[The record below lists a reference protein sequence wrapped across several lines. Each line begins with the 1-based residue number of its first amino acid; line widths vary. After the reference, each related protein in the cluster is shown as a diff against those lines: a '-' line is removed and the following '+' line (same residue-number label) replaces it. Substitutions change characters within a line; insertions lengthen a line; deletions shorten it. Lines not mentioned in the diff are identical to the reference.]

1 MPQQITREQ
10 MLMEQIDK
18 QIQGMR
24 MSDEQIEESGRAL
37 VQQQY
42 EFEQEREWRK
52 NLLEQ
57 TGMQFSPGFVERTAR
72 VAGHEPLLK
81 RSDDKD
87 QQEMYDKVT
96 KKAAKQKKRID
107 KENKKL
113 QKDQAQHWA
122 SASIRANSLSSE
134 AQYNMLEAAR
144 GALYQA
150 RRKNLKDSAV
160 FERMYRDLYA
170 ACEVNASYANQ
181 IRAYGLAMGDEEILK
196 DEALRAEVDRRLGV
210 LYEQQRLAEGRVQD
224 IFGAMRLLERMSS
237 EKNFDPGSV
246 TDREKEV
253 LKQYKSLP
261 AAGWDDSRIDAI
273 ERQAG
278 FAKELQAQKR
288 EKMRTLVKERLQA
301 GMGEGEVAE
310 DKFVD
315 AILNVNRQYLFASQ
329 QDEEFNR
336 RLADQIVH
344 KYEEREGIKDALV
357 LQDAMTDYYDRLRA
371 LDLDRYSAMSD
382 AELMRHVD
390 ELAEFEITFQTAQKF
405 GLVSAPGQRVQMRED
420 YCKKNGIHSDVLQTR
435 EMLSMY
441 LSKKARLLW
450 YLQAYKFGVLNGD
463 LIDPMDAWTGLDP
476 ETPPF
481 RMLDPIQKSFL
492 MCRMGLESW
501 TKVFEA
507 QRAAFG

>member
-52 NLLEQ
+52 NLLGQ

-181 IRAYGLAMGDEEILK
+181 IRAYGLSMGDEEVQK
-196 DEALRAEVDRRLGV
+196 DEAMREEIDRRLGV